1 MPMNMRPNVVA
12 SIFRRELLDILRD
25 RRTIFMMVIFPV
37 LLYPLIGIVVSQLAI
52 AFQEKPRR
60 VVVAN
65 AQALP
70 KEPSLLSADQ
80 TRFAPGL
87 FMRLDD
93 ANRLEIVVADKASPW
108 TRPDAR
114 GQMLREGLADVVVIV
129 PDDLMKSI
137 EAGKAANLEIVYN
150 SSDDRGQIAYGR
162 VRDAVARW
170 NELVLAKRLKADSKT
185 ADYATPIREKVQDV
199 ATARESSGQ
208 IWSRMLPFLLVIMS
222 LTGAFYP
229 AIDLCAGEK
238 ERGTMETL
246 LISPARRTEI
256 VAGKFL
262 TILTSSLVTA
272 AMNLVSLALTSWQLL
287 GQVGKSTGG
296 PGGGPSA
303 LASLS
308 LPSPWVMVLA
318 FFILIPIAAF
328 LSAVC
333 IALAVMAKSTKEGQY
348 YLTPV
353 MMVAF
358 PLTYMTLVP
367 GVELTPAY
375 ALMPLT
381 GTCLL
386 LKTILAG
393 RVDQALPY
401 FLPVLLPTMAYAWMA
416 LRWAVNQFESETVL
430 FREAERFDLKSWF
443 LWNIRHK
450 KERPSADQAALCFI
464 LMLLASWFLGPLV
477 AGWFGGGKITAAGT
491 FFTQLAVIGMPPA
504 LLALLLTRRPRQV
517 LALKPPVHR
526 KYLLLGL
533 LFPLALHPLITEL
546 YAVVDFYLP
555 MSDTVKK
562 IFAGLLL
569 EESLGMS
576 LLAVAVAPGLCE
588 ELAFR
593 GLIFSGLRT
602 NNRPWPTIVISSVLF
617 GVMHVLL
624 SAYQQFFH
632 STVLGLV
639 LGLLVLR
646 GGSLW
651 PCVIMHLV
659 NNAMAVLFGY
669 WVKHAPGS
677 AGWLF
682 ANPLAMR
689 YHWPFTLLAI
699 PATIALLAWCYKL
712 PADAMAGEDPGADT
726 PL

>member
-1 MPMNMRPNVVA
+1 
-12 SIFRRELLDILRD
+12 
-25 RRTIFMMVIFPV
+25 
-37 LLYPLIGIVVSQLAI
+37 
-52 AFQEKPRR
+52 
-60 VVVAN
+60 
-65 AQALP
+65 
-70 KEPSLLSADQ
+70 
-80 TRFAPGL
+80 
-87 FMRLDD
+87 
-93 ANRLEIVVADKASPW
+93 
-108 TRPDAR
+108 
-114 GQMLREGLADVVVIV
+114 
-129 PDDLMKSI
+129 
-137 EAGKAANLEIVYN
+137 
-150 SSDDRGQIAYGR
+150 
-162 VRDAVARW
+162 
-170 NELVLAKRLKADSKT
+170 
-185 ADYATPIREKVQDV
+185 
-199 ATARESSGQ
+199 
-208 IWSRMLPFLLVIMS
+208 
-222 LTGAFYP
+222 
-229 AIDLCAGEK
+229 
-238 ERGTMETL
+238 
-246 LISPARRTEI
+246 
-256 VAGKFL
+256 
-262 TILTSSLVTA
+262 
-272 AMNLVSLALTSWQLL
+272 
-287 GQVGKSTGG
+287 
-296 PGGGPSA
+296 
-303 LASLS
+303 
-308 LPSPWVMVLA
+308 MVLA